1 MKQLLTQYPESC
13 LEEGFV
19 TIPLVRDVK
28 LMIKLDCSE
37 AYAWDDHGT
46 AYDSVLDEIRGEVLQ
61 TNTRNS
67 QKDINHAI
75 LLIVQR
81 FRDSFG
87 KIAGFDCSEDD
98 TEGNEILQN
107 LPLYNPTKD
116 PFWLQMKQRH
126 KVYSERSLKI
136 FTYGKRY
143 IFQPPKGNE
152 KIFDAEV
159 IRGSADKKSL
169 AWKTLIKLRGTS
181 PQIQYEQREARLFES
196 FVEEIIETIEKE
208 DLHVIAIIC
217 KAGHHRS
224 VAIAEMLKNLYIN
237 GITKHLT
244 ISEEALNEY
253 LLLEND
259 Y

>member
-1 MKQLLTQYPESC
+1 
-13 LEEGFV
+13 
-19 TIPLVRDVK
+19 
-28 LMIKLDCSE
+28 
-37 AYAWDDHGT
+37 
-46 AYDSVLDEIRGEVLQ
+46 
-61 TNTRNS
+61 
-67 QKDINHAI
+67 
-75 LLIVQR
+75 
-81 FRDSFG
+81 
-87 KIAGFDCSEDD
+87 
-98 TEGNEILQN
+98 
-107 LPLYNPTKD
+107 
-116 PFWLQMKQRH
+116 MKQRH
-126 KVYSERSLKI
+126 KVHSERSLKI

-208 DLHVIAIIC
+208 DLQVIAIIC

-237 GITKHLT
+237 GSTKHLT

>member
-1 MKQLLTQYPESC
+1 MKQLLTQYPESYI
-13 LEEGFV
+13 EEGFA

-46 AYDSVLDEIRGEVLQ
+46 AYDSILDEIRGEVLQ
-61 TNTRNS
+61 TNSINCQR
-67 QKDINHAI
+67 DINHAI

-87 KIAGFDCSEDD
+87 RVAGFDCSEED
-98 TEGNEILQN
+98 TGGNEIFHS
-107 LPLYNPTKD
+107 LPLYDPTKD

-126 KVYSERSLKI
+126 KVQNERSLKI

-143 IFQPPKGNE
+143 IFHPPKGTE

-169 AWKTLIKLRGTS
+169 TWKILIKLRGTS
-181 PQIQYEQREARLFES
+181 PQIQYEQREARLFEL
-196 FVEEIIETIEKE
+196 FVEEIIEMIEKE

-259 Y
+259 